1 MASKRA
7 FEKLGL
13 TDKERTIAKK
23 ICQQHKFTTSTPT
36 DSQVQFLKA
45 FTFGIGI
52 INLLLI
58 NGRCDEL
65 LIILSFL
72 NLKELV
78 NVAAA
83 AHSDFVDFFW
93 TPRNSKMKKLFEEH
107 FFLKT
112 YVHEEPYYDRLV
124 SLTTGTQILR
134 EYRCVFYYFFLSIP
148 ILKILMCVCVN
159 YLKSFL
165 FIYSFF
171 FAECSSS
178 PN

>member
-13 TDKERTIAKK
+13 TEEERTIAKK

-65 LIILSFL
+65 LIILSLL

-112 YVHEEPYYDRLV
+112 YVHEEPYYERLV

-134 EYRCVFYYFFLSIP
+134 EYRCVLLLFLSIT
-148 ILKILMCVCVN
+148 IFKNFNVCVN
-159 YLKSFL
+159 YLNSFFCL
-165 FIYSFF
+165 FILSF